1 MLGNAALGVGAIVT
15 REPAPKSLTGDR
27 VVAAS
32 RPAIVFIQSNY
43 ALSASLAS
51 MDMPQSKY
59 DELIA
64 QIQAMW
70 RSGRLH
76 SDSEAYQ
83 AAINLVL
90 SNPAGYYVPGT
101 ATKGTFDMVSTGSG
115 FFVSEDGYLVT
126 AAHVVSPDKANLR
139 DLALTTYDD
148 PTEVA
153 NNKKLISD
161 NLLADTGLSGY
172 VALTSA
178 QIDSIYSFYR
188 SWITK
193 YLTIDT
199 VDAKYYLGSGG
210 LVEAG
215 DQLTANGI
223 RATVVSIDPTT
234 NGHDIAI
241 MKAAITGVP
250 TVQLAAGPP
259 HLGEATY
266 VVGYPR
272 SGFAQESV
280 PLNQSVPVTLSR
292 GKVVNIEQHGD
303 WTAWGSTAVFT
314 HGDSGGPVLGADGK
328 VVGLVSY
335 SHADAQGNQVLGGG
349 FFIPSELIAADLA
362 SQSIRVNADPKN
374 LTATYY
380 HALAEGDNQRYRPEL
395 ALLEDIRARSP
406 FDAYVKDDII
416 GVQSDVLAGQDK
428 TPPDLVAY
436 VPAAAA
442 SGLGVALL
450 AMFVLLGMAMAGRR
464 RHRRALV
471 APHPALAALVPL
483 IEAAPEAPLL
493 AAAPE
498 VPAETFEAAETAAAP
513 EVPSFREAATDD
525 VTSLQDV
532 PRESE
537 PVAQGPAHEDAPAG
551 SPEVG
556 NS

>member
-1 MLGNAALGVGAIVT
+1 VKRVLRVAVIFLLVLAILGNAALGVGAIVT

-51 MDMPQSKY
+51 MDMPQSTY
-59 DELIA
+59 HELVA

-83 AAINLVL
+83 AAINLVI
-90 SNPAGYYVPGT
+90 SNPAEYYVPGT
-101 ATKGTFDMVSTGSG
+101 ATKGAFNMVSTGSG

-126 AAHVVSPDKANLR
+126 AAHVVTPDKASLR
-139 DLALTTYDD
+139 ELALTTYDD

-153 NNKKLISD
+153 NDKKLIGD

-172 VALTSA
+172 IALTSA

-188 SWITK
+188 SWINK

-210 LVEAG
+210 MVEAG
-215 DQLTANGI
+215 DQLTANGT

-250 TVQLAAGPP
+250 TLQLAAGSP

-266 VVGYPR
+266 AVGYPR
-272 SGFAQESV
+272 AGFAQESV
-280 PLNQSVPVTLSR
+280 PLNQSVPVTLSS

-303 WTAWGSTAVFT
+303 WTAWGSTAVLT

-328 VVGLVSY
+328 VLGLVSY
-335 SHADAQGNQVLGGG
+335 SEADAQGEQALGGG
-349 FFIPSELIAADLA
+349 YFIPSEVIAADLA
-362 SQSIRVNADPKN
+362 SQSIKVNADPKN

-380 HALAEGDNQRYRPEL
+380 NALAEGDIQRYRPEL
-395 ALLEDIRARSP
+395 LLLEDIRARSP
-406 FDAYVKDDII
+406 WDAYVKDDIL
-416 GVQSDVLAGQDK
+416 GVQSDVLAGKDK
-428 TPPDLVAY
+428 TPPDLIPY
-436 VPAAAA
+436 VPVAAA
-442 SGLGVALL
+442 SGFGVAVL
-450 AMFVLLGMAMAGRR
+450 AMFVFLGMTMAVRR
-464 RHRRALV
+464 RHRPALV
-471 APHPALAALVPL
+471 AQPAA
-483 IEAAPEAPLL
+483 EAAPVPLSEADRDELLL

-498 VPAETFEAAETAAAP
+498 VPAETVAAAETAAAP
-513 EVPSFREAATDD
+513 TVLDSDGGARP
-525 VTSLQDV
+525 
-532 PRESE
+532 
-537 PVAQGPAHEDAPAG
+537 
-551 SPEVG
+551 
-556 NS
+556 